1 MSNDIKLFSKTFNY
15 DNYVN
20 NRDAEQ
26 MALVFHQLN
35 EEQLEDLNE
44 EEEKLRE
51 LENLP
56 IKMRQEMKMI
66 RE

>member
-1 MSNDIKLFSKTFNY
+1 
-15 DNYVN
+15 
-20 NRDAEQ
+20 